1 MSCRQVHQLTNN
13 SKLVGYCLPR
23 SSKDISNNPNYTTDD
38 IPLTIKDKYKG
49 EKNLIKVNNRFCILH
64 LITESDST
72 DMPEY
77 TLNMKLEQLIYQC
90 RRQIGYLN
98 YTSDQSIGP
107 GLPTQMHIGA
117 YRTLKNLQH
126 YIQPISGFIYR
137 TDQRGSQGNFN
148 VISSNVGEEIHIIRS
163 IHC

>member
-1 MSCRQVHQLTNN
+1 M
-13 SKLVGYCLPR
+13 VG
-23 SSKDISNNPNYTTDD
+23 
-38 IPLTIKDKYKG
+38 DK
-49 EKNLIKVNNRFCILH
+49 
-64 LITESDST
+64 
-72 DMPEY
+72 
-77 TLNMKLEQLIYQC
+77 
-90 RRQIGYLN
+90 YLN

-137 TDQRGSQGNFN
+137 TDQRGSQENFN
-148 VISSNVGEEIHIIRS
+148 VISSNVGEDIHIIRS